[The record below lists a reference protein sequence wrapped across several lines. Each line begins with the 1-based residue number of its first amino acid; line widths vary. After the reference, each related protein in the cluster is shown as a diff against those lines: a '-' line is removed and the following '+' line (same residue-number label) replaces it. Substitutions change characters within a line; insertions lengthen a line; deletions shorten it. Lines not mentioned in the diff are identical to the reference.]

1 MNIIARLE
9 KEKNFWLLLILSFL
23 FFLLRFPSLFEPYW
37 YGDEGIYEVLGFG
50 MRNGR
55 LLYRDIWDNKPP
67 LLYVVYAL
75 FNGDQFWVKLASL
88 LVGICTV
95 IAFYFLAKKLFSL
108 EKNFATQISTIL
120 FAVLFGLPL
129 IEGNIANAENF
140 MLLPII
146 IAGIIVFAIHDKH
159 ILPNTPKPLL
169 RKVETKE
176 EALLSIAGFLLGIA
190 FLFKIVGI
198 FDMAA
203 FTFFLFLMYAP
214 NTIKQLKK
222 IVATVAKH
230 LLFFFVGFLFPILFV
245 FLFFL
250 IVGGLLGFL
259 KATFTTNIGYVG
271 YANQFLIPQGFLIL
285 KLILLG
291 IYTYILF
298 LKKQQLTK
306 PVLFILLWLGFS
318 FFNAFF
324 SGRPYT
330 HYVLV
335 TLPSFCL
342 LVGLLFWSNKQRA
355 FFGILL
361 LIALSLLNN
370 NFNYYK
376 KILPYYQNF
385 ISYIN
390 NEKNT
395 LAYQGFFDKNTP
407 HDYALAQFLRQHT
420 TKNDTLFIWG
430 NNAQVYKLTNTLPP
444 GRYTVAYHIVGN
456 EQAEK
461 ETKDALNKSMPKYI
475 VVMNYQQT
483 VPYIPSSYNIKYSL
497 ERAKLYE
504 RNF

>member
-1 MNIIARLE
+1 MN
-9 KEKNFWLLLILSFL
+9 KKNFWLLLITSFL

-88 LVGICTV
+88 IVGVCTV
-95 IAFYFLAKKLFSL
+95 IAFYFLAKKLFSPQ
-108 EKNFATQISTIL
+108 KNYAVQISTIL

-146 IAGIIVFAIHDKH
+146 AAATIIFTIHYKH
-159 ILPNTPKPLL
+159 ILPNTPKP
-169 RKVETKE
+169 
-176 EALLSIAGFLLGIA
+176 LLSIAGFLLGIA

-203 FTFFLFLMYAP
+203 FTFFLFFMYAP
-214 NTIKQLKK
+214 NTMGQLNKI
-222 IVATVAKH
+222 IVAALKH
-230 LLFFFVGFLFPILFV
+230 LLFFFVGFLLPILFV
-245 FLFFL
+245 FLFFF
-250 IVGGLLGFL
+250 IAGGLLGFL

-271 YANQFLIPQGFLIL
+271 YANQFFIPQGFLIL

-298 LKKQQLTK
+298 LRKQKLTK

-318 FFNAFF
+318 LFNAFF

-335 TLPSFCL
+335 VLPSLCL
-342 LVGLLFWSNKQRA
+342 LIGLFLWSSKKRT
-355 FFGILL
+355 FIGIFL
-361 LIALSLLNN
+361 LIVFFLLNN

-376 KILPYYQNF
+376 NILPYYQNF

-390 NEKNT
+390 NKKST

-407 HDYALAQFLRQHT
+407 HDYALAQFLRQHI
-420 TKNDTLFIWG
+420 TKDDSLFIWG

-461 ETKDALNKSMPKYI
+461 ETKDAINKSMPKYI
-475 VVMNYQQT
+475 VVMNNQQT
-483 VPYIPSSYNIKYSL
+483 VPYIPSSYNIKYAL